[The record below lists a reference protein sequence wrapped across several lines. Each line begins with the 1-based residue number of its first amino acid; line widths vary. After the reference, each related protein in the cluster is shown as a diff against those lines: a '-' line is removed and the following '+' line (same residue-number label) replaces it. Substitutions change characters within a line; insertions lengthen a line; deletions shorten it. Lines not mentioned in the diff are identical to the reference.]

1 MPWPGEA
8 NAQPVDARVAA
19 VRAAL
24 DKGKV
29 HRAVRTAERYVGKPD
44 APPQLRVLR
53 AEALN
58 RLGEHRRAWR
68 DIQAL
73 GSAMNDDPAA
83 LSELGA
89 AWLGL
94 AKPDSAAQALESALA
109 LGHEDGTAYRLA
121 MAYMALDRT
130 PEAIDIFDAMVQ
142 RGDAAARVYRER
154 GSAKAGLA
162 DTTGMLAD
170 LDRAIDMAPRDPV
183 NWNSRGYHGHARHG
197 RHREA
202 IADYDRAIKLD
213 PNYAFAFNNRG
224 WSRSRIGDV
233 RGALKDIRL
242 SGRKRPGN
250 PYVFRNM
257 GIIALEA
264 GDTTS
269 ACMNFRKA
277 LGLGFTA
284 MHGMEVEDLVKEH
297 CAAPVPKAPRNA
309 PPAQAPAVRTPR
321 ENAP

>member
-1 MPWPGEA
+1 M
-8 NAQPVDARVAA
+8 DARVAA
-19 VRAAL
+19 VREAL

-29 HRAVRTAERYVGKPD
+29 HKAVRTAERYVGKPD
-44 APPQLRVLR
+44 APPRLRVLR

-58 RLGEHRRAWR
+58 RLGEFRRAWR

-73 GSAMNDDPAA
+73 GPFAESDPAA

-94 AKPDSAAQALESALA
+94 SKPDSALNAFERSLTLQQD
-109 LGHEDGTAYRLA
+109 DGTAFRLA
-121 MAYMALDRT
+121 MAYMALERRQ
-130 PEAIDIFDAMVQ
+130 EAMAIFDAMVE

-154 GSAKAGLA
+154 GSARSGLV
-162 DTTGMLAD
+162 DTTGMMAD
-170 LDRAIDMAPRDPV
+170 LDRAIDLAPRDPV

-197 RHREA
+197 RHLEA

-257 GIIALEA
+257 GIIALES

-269 ACMNFRKA
+269 ACSNFRKA

-284 MHGMEVEDLVKEH
+284 MHGMEVEELVKQH
-297 CAAPVPKAPRNA
+297 CPTSAPSAPRTA
-309 PPAQAPAVRTPR
+309 PPAQAPAIRTPR